1 MGEKLKEILSTVLKI
16 EIDQIGPQTKAEH
29 ISSWD
34 SLNHI
39 KILTL
44 LEDEFDIEFEDE
56 QILRMNSFQEI
67 HEILNALD
75 Q

>member
-1 MGEKLKEILSTVLKI
+1 MEEKLKDILSTVLKLDI
-16 EIDQIGPQTKAEH
+16 KKIGAETTAEH
-29 ISSWD
+29 TNSWD

-56 QILRMNSFQEI
+56 QILKMNSYK
-67 HEILNALD
+67 EILSVLKGLD
-75 Q
+75 

>member
-1 MGEKLKEILSTVLKI
+1 MEEKLKDILSTVLKI
-16 EIDQIGPQTKAEH
+16 NIDLIGPETKAEQ

-44 LEDEFDIEFEDE
+44 LEDEFDVEFEDE
-56 QILRMNSFQEI
+56 QILKMNSFQEI
-67 HEILNALD
+67 HTVLNNLN

>member
-1 MGEKLKEILSTVLKI
+1 MEEKLKDILSTVLKLDI
-16 EIDQIGPQTKAEH
+16 EKIGAET
-29 ISSWD
+29 ISEHTNSWD

-56 QILRMNSFQEI
+56 QILKMNSYE
-67 HEILNALD
+67 EILSVLKGLD
-75 Q
+75 